1 MDVIDV
7 KVLELLQ
14 ENARVSVSEISKK
27 VNLSLS
33 AVSERLKK
41 LEASKVIKSFT
52 IILDPE
58 FLGKELSVIM
68 NISLENPVHTDDFLK
83 FIRSENEILECHYIT
98 GEYDYA
104 LKITTKNTQTLEHMM
119 NRIKSVPG
127 IKKTQT
133 NVVLSTVKH
142 LYSVSP
148 IPTKY

>member
-7 KVLELLQ
+7 RILELLQ
-14 ENARVSVSEISKK
+14 QNARISVSEISKN

-41 LEASKVIKSFT
+41 LEASKVIKNYT
-52 IILDPE
+52 IILNPE
-58 FLGKELSVIM
+58 YLGKELSVIM
-68 NISLENPVHTDDFLK
+68 NISLENPDHTMDFIE
-83 FIRSENEILECHYIT
+83 FILAESEILECHYIT

-119 NRIKSVPG
+119 NRIKSIPG

-133 NVVLSTVKH
+133 NVILSTFKN
-142 LYSVSP
+142 LYSVRPSLV
-148 IPTKY
+148 K

>member
-1 MDVIDV
+1 MDAIDV
-7 KVLELLQ
+7 RILELLQ
-14 ENARVSVSEISKK
+14 QNARISVSEISKN

-41 LEASKVIKSFT
+41 LEASKVIKSYT
-52 IILDPE
+52 IILNPE
-58 FLGKELSVIM
+58 YLGKELSVIM
-68 NISLENPVHTDDFLK
+68 NISLENPDHTMDFIE
-83 FIRSENEILECHYIT
+83 FIMAESEILECHYIT

-133 NVVLSTVKH
+133 NVILSTLKN
-142 LYSVSP
+142 LYSVRP
-148 IPTKY
+148 GLVK

>member
-1 MDVIDV
+1 MDIIDV
-7 KVLELLQ
+7 RILELLQ
-14 ENARVSVSEISKK
+14 QNARISVSEISKN

-41 LEASKVIKSFT
+41 LEASKVIKSYT
-52 IILDPE
+52 IILNPE
-58 FLGKELSVIM
+58 YLGKELSVIM
-68 NISLENPVHTDDFLK
+68 NISLENPDHTMDFIE
-83 FIRSENEILECHYIT
+83 FIMAESEILECHYIT

-133 NVVLSTVKH
+133 NVVLSTLKN
-142 LYSVSP
+142 LYSVRPSL
-148 IPTKY
+148 IK

>member
-1 MDVIDV
+1 MDIIDV
-7 KVLELLQ
+7 RILELLQ
-14 ENARVSVSEISKK
+14 QNARISVSEISKN

-41 LEASKVIKSFT
+41 LEASKVIKSYT
-52 IILDPE
+52 IILNPE
-58 FLGKELSVIM
+58 YLGKELSVIM
-68 NISLENPVHTDDFLK
+68 NISLENPDHTMDFIE
-83 FIRSENEILECHYIT
+83 FIMAESEILECHYIT

-133 NVVLSTVKH
+133 NVVLSTLKNLH
-142 LYSVSP
+142 SVRPSL
-148 IPTKY
+148 IK

>member
-1 MDVIDV
+1 MDAIDV
-7 KVLELLQ
+7 RILELLQ
-14 ENARVSVSEISKK
+14 QNARISVSEISKN

-41 LEASKVIKSFT
+41 LEASKVIKNYT
-52 IILDPE
+52 IILNPE
-58 FLGKELSVIM
+58 YLGKELSVIM
-68 NISLENPVHTDDFLK
+68 NISLENPDHTMDFIE
-83 FIRSENEILECHYIT
+83 FILSESEILECHYIT

-133 NVVLSTVKH
+133 NVILSTLKN
-142 LYSVSP
+142 LYSVRP
-148 IPTKY
+148 GLIK

>member
-1 MDVIDV
+1 MDSIDV
-7 KVLELLQ
+7 KILELLQ
-14 ENARVSVSEISKK
+14 ENARVSVSEISRK

-41 LEASKVIKSFT
+41 LEASKVIKNYT

-68 NISLENPVHTDDFLK
+68 NISLENPEHTQEFIK
-83 FIRSENEILECHYIT
+83 FIQGEGEILECHYIT
-98 GEYDYA
+98 GDYDYA
-104 LKITTKNTQTLEHMM
+104 LKITTRNTQTLEHMM

-133 NVVLSTVKH
+133 NVVLSTLKN

-148 IPTKY
+148 SPTK

>member
-1 MDVIDV
+1 MDAIDV
-7 KVLELLQ
+7 RILELLQ
-14 ENARVSVSEISKK
+14 QNARISVSEISKN

-41 LEASKVIKSFT
+41 LEASKVIKSYT
-52 IILDPE
+52 IILNPE
-58 FLGKELSVIM
+58 YLGKELSVIM
-68 NISLENPVHTDDFLK
+68 NISLENPDHTMDFIE
-83 FIRSENEILECHYIT
+83 FIMAESEILECHYIT

-133 NVVLSTVKH
+133 NVILSTLKN
-142 LYSVSP
+142 LYSIRPSL
-148 IPTKY
+148 IK

>member
-1 MDVIDV
+1 MDAIDV
-7 KVLELLQ
+7 RILELLQ
-14 ENARVSVSEISKK
+14 QNARISVSEISKN

-41 LEASKVIKSFT
+41 LEASKVIKSYT
-52 IILDPE
+52 IILNPE
-58 FLGKELSVIM
+58 YLGKELSVIM
-68 NISLENPVHTDDFLK
+68 NISLENPDHTMDFIE
-83 FIRSENEILECHYIT
+83 FIMAESEILECHYIT

-133 NVVLSTVKH
+133 NVILSTLKN
-142 LYSVSP
+142 LYSVRPSL
-148 IPTKY
+148 IK